1 MDDISEICTFMSYE
15 SLMIT
20 LIIDLGQEQVMFYG
34 LKPTQSI
41 VNLTLVSASTQ
52 IEVGTFSL

>member
-1 MDDISEICTFMSYE
+1 MDISDICTFMSYE

-20 LIIDLGQEQVMFYG
+20 LIIDLGQVQEMFYS
-34 LKPTQSI
+34 LQPTQSI